1 MLRKGVRYIIIAL
14 AIAAGIIML
23 NTQEEEKPAS
33 SLRDYAEILSSGQL
47 RAVTEYNAVSYHVSK
62 DTLQGFDYE
71 LLNAF
76 ASEKGLKL
84 EITPEMSFEKR
95 LQGIING
102 QYDILATGTVVTT
115 QLKDSLLFTRT
126 LLLSRQV
133 LVQRKKEEGKDSL
146 YIQSQLDLAH
156 KHLHVIKGSPA
167 LLRIHNLIDEIADT
181 IYINE
186 VELYGPE
193 QLLAMVSGGDIDYA
207 VCDENIARAS
217 IDDFPN
223 LDINTDISF
232 TQFYAWGVSKHSPAL
247 LDSLNVWLNDFVQTQ
262 KYKKLYNKYFN

>member
-1 MLRKGVRYIIIAL
+1 M
-14 AIAAGIIML
+14 
-23 NTQEEEKPAS
+23 
-33 SLRDYAEILSSGQL
+33 
-47 RAVTEYNAVSYHVSK
+47 
-62 DTLQGFDYE
+62 
-71 LLNAF
+71 
-76 ASEKGLKL
+76 
-84 EITPEMSFEKR
+84 
-95 LQGIING
+95 
-102 QYDILATGTVVTT
+102 
-115 QLKDSLLFTRT
+115 
-126 LLLSRQV
+126 
-133 LVQRKKEEGKDSL
+133 
-146 YIQSQLDLAH
+146 
-156 KHLHVIKGSPA
+156 IKGSPA

-186 VELYGPE
+186 VELYGLE

-247 LDSLNVWLNDFVQTQ
+247 LDSLNVWLNDFVQTP

>member
-33 SLRDYAEILSSGQL
+33 SPRDYAEILSSGQL

-126 LLLSRQV
+126 LLLSKQV

-193 QLLAMVSGGDIDYA
+193 QLLAMVREEISTMPYA
-207 VCDENIARAS
+207 MKTLPVHLSTIFQIWTSIPTSASHSFMPGESVNI
-217 IDDFPN
+217 
-223 LDINTDISF
+223 
-232 TQFYAWGVSKHSPAL
+232 L
-247 LDSLNVWLNDFVQTQ
+247 LPCWIA
-262 KYKKLYNKYFN
+262 

>member
-23 NTQEEEKPAS
+23 NTQEEEEEEKPAS
-33 SLRDYAEILSSGQL
+33 SPRDYAEILSSGQL

-115 QLKDSLLFTRT
+115 QLKDSLL
-126 LLLSRQV
+126 LH
-133 LVQRKKEEGKDSL
+133 GL
-146 YIQSQLDLAH
+146 Y
-156 KHLHVIKGSPA
+156 
-167 LLRIHNLIDEIADT
+167 
-181 IYINE
+181 Y
-186 VELYGPE
+186 
-193 QLLAMVSGGDIDYA
+193 
-207 VCDENIARAS
+207 
-217 IDDFPN
+217 
-223 LDINTDISF
+223 
-232 TQFYAWGVSKHSPAL
+232 
-247 LDSLNVWLNDFVQTQ
+247 
-262 KYKKLYNKYFN
+262 

>member
-1 MLRKGVRYIIIAL
+1 M
-14 AIAAGIIML
+14 
-23 NTQEEEKPAS
+23 
-33 SLRDYAEILSSGQL
+33 
-47 RAVTEYNAVSYHVSK
+47 
-62 DTLQGFDYE
+62 
-71 LLNAF
+71 
-76 ASEKGLKL
+76 
-84 EITPEMSFEKR
+84 
-95 LQGIING
+95 
-102 QYDILATGTVVTT
+102 
-115 QLKDSLLFTRT
+115 
-126 LLLSRQV
+126 
-133 LVQRKKEEGKDSL
+133 
-146 YIQSQLDLAH
+146 
-156 KHLHVIKGSPA
+156 IKGSPA

-247 LDSLNVWLNDFVQTQ
+247 LDSLNVWLNDLSRHQNIKSYTINILTDTYTVHYDTTE
-262 KYKKLYNKYFN
+262 

>member
-1 MLRKGVRYIIIAL
+1 M
-14 AIAAGIIML
+14 
-23 NTQEEEKPAS
+23 
-33 SLRDYAEILSSGQL
+33 
-47 RAVTEYNAVSYHVSK
+47 
-62 DTLQGFDYE
+62 
-71 LLNAF
+71 
-76 ASEKGLKL
+76 
-84 EITPEMSFEKR
+84 
-95 LQGIING
+95 
-102 QYDILATGTVVTT
+102 
-115 QLKDSLLFTRT
+115 
-126 LLLSRQV
+126 
-133 LVQRKKEEGKDSL
+133 
-146 YIQSQLDLAH
+146 
-156 KHLHVIKGSPA
+156 IKGSPA

-247 LDSLNVWLNDFVQTQ
+247 LDSLNVWLNDFVQTP
-262 KYKKLYNKYFN
+262 KYKSYTINILTDTYTVHYDTTE